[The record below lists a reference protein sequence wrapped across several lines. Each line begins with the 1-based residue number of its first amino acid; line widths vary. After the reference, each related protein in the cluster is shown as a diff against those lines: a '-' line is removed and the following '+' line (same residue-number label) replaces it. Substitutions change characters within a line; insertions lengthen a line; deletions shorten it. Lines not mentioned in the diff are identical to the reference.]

1 MKKANLRLT
10 DAEIDAL
17 WEKAPRN
24 MSDRTLSKLVAD
36 AATDKALRG
45 IVVWLRDRARNH
57 SFGHE
62 ADALDDAADELE
74 AMLNEEAHSG

>member
-1 MKKANLRLT
+1 MNKANLRLT

-45 IVVWLRDRARNH
+45 IVARLRERVGDDRY
-57 SFGHE
+57 GGW
-62 ADALDDAADELE
+62 ALGLRAAAIELE
-74 AMLNEEAHSG
+74 AVLNEEAEE